1 MNKIFIIIQREY
13 LSRVKKRSFLI
24 LTFLTPVLIAG
35 IYAFMIWMMLKDDT
49 EKRTIAVI
57 NESELVEPVQ
67 SKEYTTFNYLEN
79 TSFEDAKTQIESKG
93 YYAILV
99 IPKNILES
107 RTADLFSYKQVTIEV
122 KTEVGSQIR
131 QHIEKIKRS
140 KIIAEA
146 NMPDLEEKLAATRT
160 PISMKTI
167 KFGEG
172 GEVKQSSTEIAMG
185 IGFAASFIIYMFI
198 FLYGVQV
205 MRGVIEEKSN
215 RIVEVIIS
223 SVKPFQL
230 MMGKIVGVAM
240 VGLTQFILWVI
251 LSGIIITVGSALVL
265 PGVDMDTIQQAKTLA
280 ELPEGAASLN
290 ANQFKMVQDVLGTF
304 DLAYVAGIIGAFIFF
319 FLGGYL
325 LYSALFAAVGSAV
338 DNETETQQ
346 FMMPITIP
354 LILALYIGFA
364 VARNPE
370 SILAFWGSI
379 IPFTSPI
386 VMLVRIPFGVPIWE
400 LLLSMTL
407 LIGTFLF
414 ITWIAAKI
422 YRTGILMYG
431 KKVSYK
437 EIWKW
442 LRYHN

>member
-24 LTFLTPVLIAG
+24 LTFLTPLLIAG
-35 IYAFMIWMMLKDDT
+35 IYAFMIWMIMKDDT

-57 NESELVEPVQ
+57 NNSELVKPVK
-67 SKEYTTFNYLEN
+67 SENFTTFKYLQN
-79 TSFEDAKTQIESKG
+79 VSFEEAKKNMTANG
-93 YYAILV
+93 YYALLV
-99 IPKNILES
+99 IPKDILKS
-107 RTADLFSYKQVTIEV
+107 QTAELFSYKQVTIEV
-122 KTEVGSQIR
+122 KSDVGGQIR
-131 QHIEKIKRS
+131 DHIEKIKRS
-140 KIIAEA
+140 KIIVES
-146 NMPDLEEKLAATRT
+146 NIPDLEQKLAATRT
-160 PISMKTI
+160 PISMRTI

-172 GEVKQSSTEIAMG
+172 GQVKESSTEIAMA
-185 IGFAASFIIYMFI
+185 IGFISSFIIYMFI

-205 MRGVIEEKSN
+205 MRGVIEEKTN

-230 MMGKIVGVAM
+230 MMGKIIGVAM
-240 VGLTQFILWVI
+240 VGLTQFIMWVV
-251 LSGIIITVGSALVL
+251 LSGIIITIGTAIIL
-265 PGVDMDTIQQAKTLA
+265 PGIDLDTLQQAKTLS
-280 ELPEGAASLN
+280 ELPQGAGSLN
-290 ANQFKMVQDVLGTF
+290 PDQFKMAQELLGTF
-304 DLAYVAGIIGAFIFF
+304 DLPYVAGILGAFIFF

-346 FMMPITIP
+346 FMLPITIP
-354 LILALYIGFA
+354 LILAMYIGFA
-364 VARNPE
+364 VAKNPE
-370 SILAFWGSI
+370 GSLAFWGSI
-379 IPFTSPI
+379 IPLTSPI
-386 VMLVRIPFGVPIWE
+386 VMLVRIPYGVPIWE
-400 LLLSMTL
+400 LLLSMGT

-414 ITWIAAKI
+414 VTWIAAKI
-422 YRTGILMYG
+422 YRVGILMYG

>member
-1 MNKIFIIIQREY
+1 MNKIFIIIKREY

-24 LTFLTPVLIAG
+24 LTFLTPVLFAG
-35 IYAFMIWMMLKDDT
+35 IYAFMVWMMLKDDT

-57 NESELVEPVQ
+57 NQSQLVEPVK
-67 SKEYTTFNYLEN
+67 SADFTTFKYLN
-79 TSFEDAKTQIESKG
+79 DTSFEDAKSEMEEMD

-99 IPKNILES
+99 IPENILES
-107 RTADLFSYKQVTIEV
+107 KMAELFSYKQVTIEV
-122 KTEVGSQIR
+122 KTEASSQIR
-131 QHIEKIKRS
+131 DHIEKIKRS
-140 KIIAEA
+140 KIIAQA
-146 NMPDLEEKLAATRT
+146 GMPDLEEKLTATKT

-167 KFGEG
+167 KFGED
-172 GEVKQSSTEIAMG
+172 GEVRQSSTEIAMG
-185 IGFAASFIIYMFI
+185 IGFVASFIIYMFI
-198 FLYGVQV
+198 LLYGLQV
-205 MRGVIEEKSN
+205 MRGVMEEKSN

-240 VGLTQFILWVI
+240 VGLTQFIMWII
-251 LSGIIITVGSALVL
+251 LSGVIITVGSALIL
-265 PGVDMDTIQQAKTLA
+265 PGIDMDSLQQAKTLS
-280 ELPEGAASLN
+280 ELPQGATSLD
-290 ANQFKMVQDVLGTF
+290 ANQFKMAQEILGTF
-304 DLAYVAGIIGAFIFF
+304 DLGYIAGILGAFVFF

-346 FMMPITIP
+346 FMIPITIP
-354 LILALYIGFA
+354 LVFALYIGFA

-370 SILAFWGSI
+370 SSLAFWGSM

-400 LLLSMTL
+400 LLLSMTI
-407 LIGTFLF
+407 LIGTFLL
-414 ITWIAAKI
+414 ITWVAAKI

>member
-24 LTFLTPVLIAG
+24 LTFLTPLLIAG

-49 EKRTIAVI
+49 EKRTIAVL

-67 SKEYTTFNYLEN
+67 SSEFTTYSYLQNTTF
-79 TSFEDAKTQIESKG
+79 EDVKSNMEKNG

-99 IPKNILES
+99 IPKNILQTK
-107 RTADLFSYKQVTIEV
+107 TAELFSHKQVTIEV
-122 KTEVGSQIR
+122 KSSVGSQIR
-131 QHIEKIKRS
+131 QHIEKLKRA

-146 NMPDLEEKLAATRT
+146 NMPNLEEKLAATKT
-160 PISMKTI
+160 PISMRTI
-167 KFGEG
+167 KFGED
-172 GEVKQSSTEIAMG
+172 GEIKQSSTEIAMG

-198 FLYGVQV
+198 FMYGVQV

-240 VGLTQFILWVI
+240 VGLTQFIMWVV
-251 LSGIIITVGSALVL
+251 LTGIIITVGSALVL
-265 PGVDMDTIQQAKTLA
+265 PGVDMEALQQAKTVA
-280 ELPEGAASLN
+280 ELPAGAASLD
-290 ANQFKMVQDVLGTF
+290 AGQLKMAQDILGTF
-304 DLAYVAGIIGAFIFF
+304 DFAYVAGIIGAFIFF

-346 FMMPITIP
+346 FMLPITIP

-364 VARNPE
+364 VAKNPE
-370 SILAFWGSI
+370 SSLAFWGSI

-400 LLLSMTL
+400 LLLSML
-407 LIGTFLF
+407 VLIGTFLL

>member
-1 MNKIFIIIQREY
+1 MNKIFIIIKREY

-57 NESELVEPVQ
+57 NESELVNPVE
-67 SKEYTTFNYLEN
+67 SKDFTTFKYLED
-79 TSFEDAKTQIESKG
+79 TSFEDAKAQMEDKG
-93 YYAILV
+93 YYAILK
-99 IPKNILES
+99 IPENILDSKMAE
-107 RTADLFSYKQVTIEV
+107 LFSYKQVTIEV
-122 KTEVGSQIR
+122 KSEAGSQIR
-131 QHIEKIKRS
+131 DHIESIKRS
-140 KIIAEA
+140 KIIAQA
-146 NMPDLEEKLAATRT
+146 GMPDLEEKLAATRT

-172 GEVKQSSTEIAMG
+172 GEVKQSSTEIAMA
-185 IGFAASFIIYMFI
+185 IGFISSFIIYMFI

-240 VGLTQFILWVI
+240 VGLTQFIMWVI
-251 LSGIIITVGSALVL
+251 LSGVLIAIGMAVVL
-265 PGVDMDTIQQAKTLA
+265 PGVDMDSLQQAKTLS

-290 ANQFKMVQDVLGTF
+290 PEQLKMAQDLLGTF
-304 DLAYVAGIIGAFIFF
+304 DFAYIAGILGAFVFF

-346 FMMPITIP
+346 FMLPITIP
-354 LILALYIGFA
+354 LILAMYIGFA
-364 VARNPE
+364 VAKNPE
-370 SILAFWGSI
+370 GSLAFWGSI
-379 IPFTSPI
+379 IPLTSPI
-386 VMLVRIPFGVPIWE
+386 VMLVRIPYGVPIWE
-400 LLLSMTL
+400 LLLSMSL

-414 ITWIAAKI
+414 VTWIAAKI

>member
-1 MNKIFIIIQREY
+1 MNKIFIIIKREY

-35 IYAFMIWMMLKDDT
+35 IYAFMIWLMLKDDT

-57 NESELVEPVQ
+57 NESELANPVE
-67 SKEYTTFNYLEN
+67 SRDFTTFKYLTD
-79 TSFEDAKTQIESKG
+79 TSFEDAKADMENKG
-93 YYAILV
+93 YYAILK
-99 IPKNILES
+99 IPENILES
-107 RTADLFSYKQVTIEV
+107 QMTELFSYKQVTIEV
-122 KTEVGSQIR
+122 KMEVSNQIR
-131 QHIEKIKRS
+131 EHIEKIKRS
-140 KIIAEA
+140 KIIAQA
-146 NMPDLEEKLAATRT
+146 NMPNLEEKLAATKT
-160 PISMKTI
+160 LITVQTI
-167 KFGEG
+167 KFGQD

-185 IGFAASFIIYMFI
+185 LGIAASFIIYIFI
-198 FLYGVQV
+198 FMYGVQV

-240 VGLTQFILWVI
+240 VGLTQFLMWII
-251 LSGIIITVGSALVL
+251 LSGVIILVGSAIIL
-265 PGVDMDTIQQAKTLA
+265 PGIDMNSLQQAQTLS
-280 ELPEGAASLN
+280 ELPQGAASMD
-290 ANQFKMVQDVLGTF
+290 ANQLKMVQEVLGTF
-304 DLAYVAGIIGAFIFF
+304 DLGYIISILGAFVFY

-346 FMMPITIP
+346 FMIPITIP
-354 LILALYIGFA
+354 LIMALYIGFA

-370 SILAFWGSI
+370 GSLAFWGSI

-400 LLLSMTL
+400 LLLSMVL
-407 LIGTFLF
+407 LIGSFLF

>member
-1 MNKIFIIIQREY
+1 MNKIFIIIKREY

-49 EKRTIAVI
+49 ERRTIAVI
-57 NESELVEPVQ
+57 NESQLVEPVK
-67 SKEYTTFNYLEN
+67 SKEFTTFQYLN
-79 TSFEDAKTQIESKG
+79 DISFEDAKDQMEEKG

-99 IPKNILES
+99 IPENILDSKMAE
-107 RTADLFSYKQVTIEV
+107 LFSFKQVTIEV
-122 KTEVGSQIR
+122 KTEASSQIR
-131 QHIEKIKRS
+131 DHIEQIKRS
-140 KIIAEA
+140 KIIAQA
-146 NMPDLEEKLAATRT
+146 GMPDLEEKLAATKT

-167 KFGEG
+167 KFGED

-185 IGFAASFIIYMFI
+185 IGFVASFIIYMFI
-198 FLYGVQV
+198 LLYGLQV
-205 MRGVIEEKSN
+205 MRGVMEEKSN

-240 VGLTQFILWVI
+240 VGLTQFIMWII
-251 LSGIIITVGSALVL
+251 LSGVIITVGTAIIL
-265 PGVDMDTIQQAKTLA
+265 PGIDMDSLQQAKTLS
-280 ELPEGAASLN
+280 ELPQGATSLD
-290 ANQFKMVQDVLGTF
+290 ANQLKMAQEILGTF
-304 DLAYVAGIIGAFIFF
+304 DLGYIAGILSAFVFF

-346 FMMPITIP
+346 FMIPITIP
-354 LILALYIGFA
+354 LVMALYIGFA
-364 VARNPE
+364 VAKNPE
-370 SILAFWGSI
+370 SSLAFWGSM

-400 LLLSMTL
+400 LLLSMII
-407 LIGTFLF
+407 LIGTFLL

>member
-1 MNKIFIIIQREY
+1 MNKIFIIIKREY

-35 IYAFMIWMMLKDDT
+35 IYAFMIWLMLKDDT

-67 SKEYTTFNYLEN
+67 SKEFTTFKYLNN
-79 TSFEDAKTQIESKG
+79 TSFEDAKSQMETKE

-99 IPKNILES
+99 IPKNILDKK
-107 RTADLFSYKQVTIEV
+107 TAELFSYKQVTIEV
-122 KTEVGSQIR
+122 KSETGSQIR
-131 QHIEKIKRS
+131 DHIEQIKRS
-140 KIIAEA
+140 KIIAQTG
-146 NMPDLEEKLAATRT
+146 MPDLEEKLAATKT

-167 KFGEG
+167 KFGED

-185 IGFAASFIIYMFI
+185 IGFVTGLIIYMFI
-198 FLYGVQV
+198 LLYGLQV
-205 MRGVIEEKSN
+205 MRGVMEEKSN

-230 MMGKIVGVAM
+230 MMGKIIGVAM
-240 VGLTQFILWVI
+240 VGLTQFTMWII
-251 LSGIIITVGSALVL
+251 LSGIIITVGSAIIL
-265 PGVDMDTIQQAKTLA
+265 PGIDMDSLQQAQTLS
-280 ELPEGAASLN
+280 ELPQGAASLD
-290 ANQFKMVQDVLGTF
+290 ANQLKMAQEILGTF
-304 DLAYVAGIIGAFIFF
+304 DLPYIAGILGAFIFF

-346 FMMPITIP
+346 FLVPITIP
-354 LILALYIGFA
+354 LMMALYIGSA

-370 SILAFWGSI
+370 SSLAFWGSI

-400 LLLSMTL
+400 LLLSML
-407 LIGTFLF
+407 ILIGSFLF
-414 ITWIAAKI
+414 VTWIAAKI

>member
-24 LTFLTPVLIAG
+24 LTFLTPILIAG

-49 EKRTIAVI
+49 EKRTIAVL
-57 NESELVEPVQ
+57 NESELVDPVT
-67 SKEYTTFNYLEN
+67 SSEFTTYEYLNNTTFDDVKQNMERN
-79 TSFEDAKTQIESKG
+79 G

-99 IPKNILES
+99 IPEDIHSSK
-107 RTADLFSYKQVTIEV
+107 TAELFSHKQVTIEV
-122 KTEVGSQIR
+122 KSSVGRQIR
-131 QHIEKIKRS
+131 QHIEKLKRS

-146 NMPDLEEKLAATRT
+146 NMPDLEEQLAATKT
-160 PISMKTI
+160 PISMRTI

-172 GEVKQSSTEIAMG
+172 GEIKQSSTEIAMG

-240 VGLTQFILWVI
+240 VGLTQFIMWVV
-251 LSGIIITVGSALVL
+251 LTGIIITVGSALVL
-265 PGVDMDTIQQAKTLA
+265 PGVDMETLQQAKSVA
-280 ELPEGAASLN
+280 ELPAGASSLD
-290 ANQFKMVQDVLGTF
+290 AGQLKLIQDIGGTF

-346 FMMPITIP
+346 FMLPITIP

-370 SILAFWGSI
+370 SSLAFWGSI

-400 LLLSMTL
+400 LLVSMSI
-407 LIGTFLF
+407 LIGTFLL

>member
-13 LSRVKKRSFLI
+13 LSRVKKKSFLI
-24 LTFLTPVLIAG
+24 LTFLTPILIAA
-35 IYAFMIWMMLKDDT
+35 IYAVMIWIILKDDT
-49 EKRTIAVI
+49 ENRTIAVL
-57 NESELVEPVQ
+57 NQSELAEPVK
-67 SKEYTTFNYLEN
+67 SEEYTTFLYINN
-79 TSFEDAKTQIESKG
+79 QSFEEVKQQMELRD

-99 IPKNILES
+99 IPKNILQS
-107 RTADLFSYKQVTIEV
+107 KTAELFSHKQVTIEV
-122 KTEVGSQIR
+122 KSNVGRQIR
-131 QHIEKIKRS
+131 QHIEKLKRS

-146 NMPDLEEKLAATRT
+146 NMPDLEQKLAATKT
-160 PISMKTI
+160 PIAMKTI

-198 FLYGVQV
+198 FMYGVQV

-240 VGLTQFILWVI
+240 VGLTQFLLWVV
-251 LSGIIITVGSALVL
+251 LTSIIIIGGTTLFGLDLESLQQVQ
-265 PGVDMDTIQQAKTLA
+265 TIS
-280 ELPEGAASLN
+280 ELPADAPQMDAGQLKMLQEILN
-290 ANQFKMVQDVLGTF
+290 TF
-304 DLAYVAGIIGAFIFF
+304 DLAYVAGIVGAFIFF

-346 FMMPITIP
+346 FMLPITIP

-364 VARNPE
+364 VAKNPE
-370 SILAFWGSI
+370 SSLAFWGSI
-379 IPFTSPI
+379 IPLTSPV
-386 VMLVRIPFGVPIWE
+386 VMLVRIPFGVPVWE
-400 LLLSMTL
+400 LMVSMIV
-407 LIGTFLF
+407 LIGTFLL

-442 LRYHN
+442 LRYHS

>member
-49 EKRTIAVI
+49 ESRTIAVI
-57 NESELVEPVQ
+57 NESELVEPVA
-67 SKEYTTFNYLEN
+67 SHDFTTYKYLEN
-79 TSFEDAKTQIESKG
+79 TSFEEAKAQMDEKN

-99 IPKNILES
+99 IPKNIMEIKM
-107 RTADLFSYKQVTIEV
+107 AELFSFKQVTIEV
-122 KTEVGSQIR
+122 KSETGSQLR
-131 QHIEKIKRS
+131 DHIENLKRS
-140 KIIAEA
+140 EIIALA
-146 NMPDLEEKLAATRT
+146 NMPDLEQKLAATKT

-167 KFGEG
+167 KFGED
-172 GEVKQSSTEIAMG
+172 GEIKQSSTEIAMA
-185 IGFAASFIIYMFI
+185 IGFISSFIIYMFI
-198 FLYGVQV
+198 FMYGVQV

-240 VGLTQFILWVI
+240 VGLTQFIMWVI
-251 LSGIIITVGSALVL
+251 LSGVLIAVGMAVVL
-265 PGVDMDTIQQAKTLA
+265 PGVDMESLQQAKTLS
-280 ELPEGAASLN
+280 ELPEGAATLN
-290 ANQFKMVQDVLGTF
+290 PDQLKMAQELLGTF
-304 DLAYVAGIIGAFIFF
+304 DFAYVAGILGAFVFF

-346 FMMPITIP
+346 FMIPITIP
-354 LILALYIGFA
+354 LIMAMYIGFA
-364 VARNPE
+364 VAKNPE
-370 SILAFWGSI
+370 GSLAFWGSI
-379 IPFTSPI
+379 IPLTSPI
-386 VMLVRIPFGVPIWE
+386 VMLVRIPYGVPLWE
-400 LLLSMTL
+400 LLLSMFL
-407 LIGTFLF
+407 LIGTFLLV
-414 ITWIAAKI
+414 TWIAAKI

>member
-13 LSRVKKRSFLI
+13 LSRVKKKSFLI
-24 LTFLTPVLIAG
+24 LTFLTPLLIAG

-49 EKRTIAVI
+49 EQRTIAVI
-57 NESELVEPVQ
+57 NESQLSEPVK
-67 SKEYTTFNYLEN
+67 STEYTSFNYLEN
-79 TSFEDAKTQIESKG
+79 ANFEDVKSQMEDKG

-99 IPKNILES
+99 IPNDILEKQ
-107 RTADLFSYKQVTIEV
+107 TAELFSYKQVTIEV
-122 KTEVGSQIR
+122 KSEVGSQIR

-146 NMPDLEEKLAATRT
+146 NMPDLEQKLAATKT

-185 IGFAASFIIYMFI
+185 IGFVASFIIYMFI

-240 VGLTQFILWVI
+240 VGLTQFIMWVI
-251 LSGIIITVGSALVL
+251 LSGVIITIGTAVIL
-265 PGVDMDTIQQAKTLA
+265 PGIDVDTLQQAQSIT
-280 ELPEGAASLN
+280 ELPEGAAN
-290 ANQFKMVQDVLGTF
+290 MNVEQFKMAQEIFGTF
-304 DLAYVAGIIGAFIFF
+304 DLAYVASILGAFVFF

-364 VARNPE
+364 VAKNPE
-370 SILAFWGSI
+370 SSLAFWGSI

-414 ITWIAAKI
+414 ITWVAAKI